1 MLFRSIALNV
11 PNAATTVSASF
22 LGLSPGTDLAPD
34 DPGEYMESETVAGT
48 VATYNVGNAADAGW
62 HYGFVALKKDG
73 TRVYSDRNT
82 EPTGVASF
90 TLPANTEKLYF
101 IVLGAP
107 KQYKP
112 QIQTVVVRLITVV
125 RAVRQIISLL
135 QLSL

>member
-1 MLFRSIALNV
+1 MLVFYV
-11 PNAATTVSASF
+11 KHPTPNTKCFSRFST
-22 LGLSPGTDLAPD
+22 GPSPPD

-112 QIQTVVVRLITVV
+112 HPWNDEEKER
-125 RAVRQIISLL
+125 
-135 QLSL
+135 